1 MPKAMVDIPQCNQKE
16 KIKVLTQV
24 VKLIYNNNLL
34 KIEAKLLKDTRS
46 NSANFFNLLGE
57 AMSAD
62 KKSNILTQYNTVY
75 SAFLIPRSSKGT
87 FDTLWQKKISV
98 TVGNKYCN
106 NFNVKYLLTFDHT
119 NKTYCIYSYD
129 GINNCWR

>member
-106 NFNVKYLLTFDHT
+106 NFTKQ
-119 NKTYCIYSYD
+119 
-129 GINNCWR
+129 